1 MKKYDYYYETES
13 VQCWDEL
20 KKSEITYGKEWWKK
34 NADNGRFD
42 LIGEFPMTTIRSV
55 DEKNDIPIYENHT
68 NVLNSEW
75 VILHNMFISVLI
87 DYIKEHCF
95 EHVVDIYRLNISL
108 DKPKWKLSL
117 CDKKDEEINF
127 PDSDPYIMEGV
138 DSYVSDQETLDKY
151 DELSQLLYFHFVE
164 FCRRHFVDLNKMDY
178 LSFSVENVKDSIS
191 YGGWSPSSDSSFTLY
206 NKGSK
211 NIVCSM

>member
-42 LIGEFPMTTIRSV
+42 LIGEFPMATIRSV

-87 DYIKEHCF
+87 DYIK
-95 EHVVDIYRLNISL
+95 
-108 DKPKWKLSL
+108 K
-117 CDKKDEEINF
+117 
-127 PDSDPYIMEGV
+127 
-138 DSYVSDQETLDKY
+138 Q
-151 DELSQLLYFHFVE
+151 
-164 FCRRHFVDLNKMDY
+164 RRNK
-178 LSFSVENVKDSIS
+178 
-191 YGGWSPSSDSSFTLY
+191 
-206 NKGSK
+206 
-211 NIVCSM
+211 